1 MLELGS
7 FRFPKGARKKRK
19 RVGRGASSGHGST
32 CCRGVKGQKS
42 RSGPNKGAGF
52 EGGQMPLVRRVP
64 KFGFNNYNFRTEY
77 ATVNVGNLATAFE
90 ADAEVNI
97 DVLKKLRLVRSAAK
111 RLKILGDGE
120 LSIKLVVKA
129 HKFSK
134 TAAEKIAQAGG
145 TAEVI

>member
-19 RVGRGASSGHGST
+19 RVGRGPSSGHGST
-32 CCRGVKGQKS
+32 ACRGTKGQKS

-52 EGGQMPLVRRVP
+52 EGGQMPLHRRLP
-64 KFGFNNYNFRTEY
+64 KFGFNNYNFRTDY
-77 ATVNVGNLATAFE
+77 ATVNVGDLASFD
-90 ADAEVNI
+90 ADAEI
-97 DVLKKLRLVRSAAK
+97 TLDLLKEKRVVRSTAK
-111 RLKILGDGE
+111 RLKILGNGDLGV
-120 LSIKLVVKA
+120 KLVVKA

-134 TAAEKIAQAGG
+134 QAADKIAQAGG